1 MLASKIEK
9 EKNCAREN
17 QRTDFKCDRDSG
29 PDKKIN
35 KNKSNNLSEN
45 IFLLL
50 QFFCTTFAAINFD
63 SF

>member
-29 PDKKIN
+29 PDKKIKIN
-35 KNKSNNLSEN
+35 QIIALFVGKHFFVAS
-45 IFLLL
+45 IFLH
-50 QFFCTTFAAINFD
+50 
-63 SF
+63 